1 MAGLLTT
8 VRASV
13 TKSLNNIQQLRK
25 AMNISA
31 SQSLF
36 SLINMTQELSSM
48 NYSTIPR
55 QLGDF
60 DFEFLISSLPG
71 KPLPP
76 ETYDLIVTY
85 VMQQTRL
92 DFIED
97 GINLIS
103 LEFGNSSLVDDPTT
117 GRVSLV
123 FSINII
129 ATLKR

>member
-8 VRASV
+8 VRTSV
-13 TKSLNNIQQLRK
+13 TKSLNNIQPLRK
-25 AMNISA
+25 AMSISEN
-31 SQSLF
+31 QSLF
-36 SLINMTQELSSM
+36 SLISMTQEFSTM
-48 NYSTIPR
+48 NYSAIPR
-55 QLGDF
+55 QQGNF

-76 ETYDLIVTY
+76 ETYDLIVAY

-92 DFIED
+92 DFIKD

-103 LEFGNSSLVDDPTT
+103 LEFGNSSLIDDPTT

-129 ATLKR
+129 ATLRR

>member
-1 MAGLLTT
+1 MAGLLST
-8 VRASV
+8 VRTSV
-13 TKSLNNIQQLRK
+13 TKSLNNIEPLRK
-25 AMNISA
+25 AMSISA

-36 SLINMTQELSSM
+36 SLISMTQELSTI
-48 NYSTIPR
+48 NYSAIPR
-55 QLGDF
+55 QQGNF

-76 ETYDLIVTY
+76 ETYDLIVAY

-92 DFIED
+92 DFIKD
-97 GINLIS
+97 GINLIGID
-103 LEFGNSSLVDDPTT
+103 FGNSTLVDDPTT

>member
-13 TKSLNNIQQLRK
+13 TKSLNNIQPLRK

-36 SLINMTQELSSM
+36 SLISMTQEFSSM

-92 DFIED
+92 
-97 GINLIS
+97 GKVRT
-103 LEFGNSSLVDDPTT
+103 SS
-117 GRVSLV
+117 
-123 FSINII
+123 
-129 ATLKR
+129 

>member
-8 VRASV
+8 VRTSV
-13 TKSLNNIQQLRK
+13 TKSLNNIQPLRK

-36 SLINMTQELSSM
+36 SLISMTQEFSSM

-60 DFEFLISSLPG
+60 DLEFLISSLPG

-92 DFIED
+92 DFIKD

>member
-13 TKSLNNIQQLRK
+13 TKSLNNIQPLRK

-36 SLINMTQELSSM
+36 SLISMAQEFSSM

-92 DFIED
+92 DFIKD

>member
-8 VRASV
+8 VRGSV
-13 TKSLNNIQQLRK
+13 TKSLNNIQPLRK

-36 SLINMTQELSSM
+36 ILISMTQEFSSM

-92 DFIED
+92 DFIKD

>member
-8 VRASV
+8 VRTSV
-13 TKSLNNIQQLRK
+13 TKSLNNIQPLRK

-31 SQSLF
+31 SQTLF
-36 SLINMTQELSSM
+36 SLISMTQELSTI
-48 NYSTIPR
+48 NYSANPR
-55 QLGDF
+55 QQGDF
-60 DFEFLISSLPG
+60 EFEFLISSLPG

-76 ETYDLIVTY
+76 ETYDLIVSY

-92 DFIED
+92 DFIRD

-103 LEFGNSSLVDDPTT
+103 IDFGSSTLVDDPTT
-117 GRVSLV
+117 GRVSLA

>member
-8 VRASV
+8 VRGSV
-13 TKSLNNIQQLRK
+13 TKSLNNIQPLRK

-36 SLINMTQELSSM
+36 SLISMTQEFSSM

>member
-25 AMNISA
+25 AMNVSA

-36 SLINMTQELSSM
+36 SLISMTQELSSM

-92 DFIED
+92 DFIKD

>member
-8 VRASV
+8 VRGSV
-13 TKSLNNIQQLRK
+13 TKSLNNIQPLRK

-36 SLINMTQELSSM
+36 SLISMTQEFSSM

-92 DFIED
+92 DFIKD